1 MERVFIQTDEFA
13 DEIKVFKN
21 PADLLIDIEQEVLRD
36 IKKSP
41 TSRDIIQGTGGFTK
55 VRIAFKSEGRGK
67 SGSARVIYLDCPRP
81 KRTFLVMIYS
91 KSKVGNISEAGK
103 NALKEMAK
111 ELKAWQPNV
120 KK

>member
-1 MERVFIQTDEFA
+1 MKRAFIQTNEFA
-13 DEIKVFKN
+13 GQMEAFKN

-36 IKKSP
+36 LKLAASD
-41 TSRDIIQGTGGFTK
+41 RDIIAGAGGFTK
-55 VRIAFKSEGRGK
+55 VRVALKSEGRGK
-67 SGSARVIYLDCPRP
+67 SGSTRVIYFDCPVP
-81 KRTFLVMIYS
+81 KRTFLVLIYS
-91 KSKVGNISEAGK
+91 KAKVGNISDAGK